1 MPGGGDPELGC
12 GSASTALV
20 FLGHVEII
28 RHTLKKA
35 GVGSKVRRRRRMNG
49 RKLVLIIAQI
59 ICVHIAIP
67 TAIAVRIIAIIVM
80 VPGRST

>member
-1 MPGGGDPELGC
+1 VRTRINSPGEHL
-12 GSASTALV
+12 
-20 FLGHVEII
+20 LGHIEII

-35 GVGSKVRRRRRMNG
+35 GVGSKVRRRHRMNG

-67 TAIAVRIIAIIVM
+67 AAIAVRIIAIIVM
-80 VPGRST
+80 VPGWSN